1 MTIAKQVKL
10 PKCKV
15 VWLPARRLSSSRS
28 AQKANHVY
36 SRIFSVFL
44 CLGKA
49 NKQVLCCLFFQVKK
63 NNSSRVRRQTMKI
76 TLKTLQQK
84 QYEVEVPDD
93 ATVRLPQ
100 SKFFYDNLD
109 LF

>member
-1 MTIAKQVKL
+1 
-10 PKCKV
+10 
-15 VWLPARRLSSSRS
+15 
-28 AQKANHVY
+28 
-36 SRIFSVFL
+36 
-44 CLGKA
+44 
-49 NKQVLCCLFFQVKK
+49 
-63 NNSSRVRRQTMKI
+63 MKI